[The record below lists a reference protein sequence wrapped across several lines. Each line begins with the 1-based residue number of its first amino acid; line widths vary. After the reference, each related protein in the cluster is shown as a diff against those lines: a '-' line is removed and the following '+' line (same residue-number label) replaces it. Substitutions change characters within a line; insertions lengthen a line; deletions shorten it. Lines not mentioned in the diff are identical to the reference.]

1 MAVILFT
8 DFGAAGPYLG
18 QMEMVIEQLAPSCRV
33 INLLSNA
40 PRAEPVLSGYLL
52 AALSKQFPAQ
62 TIFLAVVDPGVGGER
77 AAVVL
82 EADGRLFVG
91 PDNGLLNSVAVQASQ
106 VQWSDITW
114 RPAHCSS
121 SFHGRDIFAPIA
133 ARLVN
138 QQAGG
143 CLRPFE
149 RSLADWPAD
158 LAQIVYFDD
167 YGNAMTGIRF
177 RSDWQDRTLSVNGC
191 RIEPAE
197 TFCRVAKGELFW
209 YRNSCGLIEIA
220 ANQDS
225 AELCLNLR
233 LGDSV
238 EPCPV

>member
-1 MAVILFT
+1 MAVVLFT

-18 QMEMVIEQLAPSCRV
+18 QMEMVIEQLAPGCRV

-40 PRAEPVLSGYLL
+40 PKAEPVLSGFLL
-52 AALSKQFPAQ
+52 AALSRQFPAQ
-62 TIFLAVVDPGVGGER
+62 TVFLAVVDPGVGGER

-91 PDNGLLNSVAVQASQ
+91 PDNGLLNTVAVQAGQ
-106 VQWSDITW
+106 TQWFEITW
-114 RPAHCSS
+114 RPADCSS
-121 SFHGRDIFAPIA
+121 SFHGRDIFAPVA
-133 ARLVN
+133 ARLAS
-138 QQAGG
+138 QQAGDG
-143 CLRPFE
+143 LHPIE

-158 LAQIVYFDD
+158 LARIVYFDH

-177 RSDWQDRTLSVNGC
+177 HPAWQGRTLSVKGS
-191 RIEPAE
+191 RIGPAE

-225 AELCLNLR
+225 AEHRLHLR
-233 LGDSV
+233 FGDLV